1 MQRKDLETF
10 QYTQFQFN
18 HFRMPD
24 SLPEFTVRSQ
34 QQTTLQDSRPMS
46 RWSVSSTRGFCICR
60 PTAFLLQK
68 ACLNNLVICGLSSHL
83 NAQHSIPSMESFH
96 VEISTVKKR
105 NASRIVSD
113 KMICKIVLS
122 ISSPGKVSNVKAYLF
137 GREEFS
143 LAANRV
149 TKQSRGSERD

>member
-10 QYTQFQFN
+10 RYTQFQFK

-34 QQTTLQDSRPMS
+34 QQTTLQDSQPMC
-46 RWSVSSTRGFCICR
+46 RCSVSSTRGFGICGA
-60 PTAFLLQK
+60 TAFLLQK

-83 NAQHSIPSMESFH
+83 NAQNSIPSMECFH

-105 NASRIVSD
+105 NAGRIVSD

-137 GREEFS
+137 GREGFS